1 MLHTQALALNTKNA
15 HLTAN
20 AITSA
25 LSTSSVTFASITYV
39 STVNARAAHKA
50 VQLRKVVSA
59 NVQLFANIKQ
69 ANVFANAVKKSAN
82 VTEFTTSSN
91 YFMHTKCYSIVAH
104 KTTQAL
110 YLYAIYNNVA
120 STTYYANNA
129 QVSKVQF
136 AQYLTASAAKTL
148 LSTNTST
155 HNVTNNVTHNVTVRT
170 IKLQNI
176 VALNVNK
183 QQLIAS

>member
-50 VQLRKVVSA
+50 VQLRKVV
-59 NVQLFANIKQ
+59 
-69 ANVFANAVKKSAN
+69 SAN